1 MSSSS
6 YESAHERLTIV
17 DVVALLDI
25 AVLIVAVAALAI
37 SALPR

>member
-6 YESAHERLTIV
+6 NESAHERLTIV